1 MARFRLR
8 FLLVAA
14 ALLCALGGLPGRA
27 AAEIKIGYIDS
38 AKIFQDF
45 KDAQEAQQRFDRQ
58 VQGWRDEATEK
69 EKAVEQLRKDVRD
82 MGPILSAL
90 KRQEKEEALQ
100 RAISDYES
108 FIQSI
113 WGPNGKAATENEH
126 ATGEVV
132 ATIRA
137 AVERLAGEKGLDLVL
152 DSASG
157 FIIYA
162 DKNMDLT
169 AQVIEEL
176 NAHATSTST
185 PGAPAH

>member
-1 MARFRLR
+1 MPRLR
-8 FLLVAA
+8 LRPLLAAA
-14 ALLCALGGLPGRA
+14 ALLCAAGGLPGRA
-27 AAEIKIGYIDS
+27 TAEIKIGYIDS

-58 VQGWRDEATEK
+58 VQGWRDEASEK

-113 WGPNGKAATENEH
+113 WGPSGKAASENER

-132 ATIRA
+132 AVIRST
-137 AVERLAGEKGLDLVL
+137 VERLAGEKGLDLVL

-162 DKNMDLT
+162 DKTMDLT